1 MYCLYFKVL
10 MEENIDVIVF
20 DDNIVGYVKKT
31 TADWI
36 IWPFT
41 GFTKFKRLQIKMY
54 LPKVVNGWWLI
65 SIKKIYK

>member
-1 MYCLYFKVL
+1 

-54 LPKVVNGWWLI
+54 LPKVVKGGD
-65 SIKKIYK
+65 